1 MGLLSGCAGGSRRR
15 RSLET
20 CLFQSV
26 AGTFLANSM
35 HTRDRYAF
43 FRDTLPYQ
51 PRRFQVTTPSCR
63 GGDMASSNKQNV
75 STAWSF

>member
-35 HTRDRYAF
+35 HTRDRYVF
-43 FRDTLPYQ
+43 FRDTLLPTSSF
-51 PRRFQVTTPSCR
+51 PRNQPSCR
-63 GGDMASSNKQNV
+63 GGDMASSNKQNL
-75 STAWSF
+75 STAWLF